1 VSKTTKGPKIT
12 YKQRNSKKFDVEND
26 IYKGHK
32 SVTTG
37 TLERLTFIELDMD
50 LKQLHVLELSNVFLL
65 LLQN

>member
-32 SVTTG
+32 SVTTSVH
-37 TLERLTFIELDMD
+37 LTFIELDID
-50 LKQLHVLELSNVFLL
+50 FKHIHTDGIFQWTVSG
-65 LLQN
+65 